1 MAMHGPHP
9 SASPTLARLCAP
21 TQAPALPLPS
31 SHPTGPHLRSCPPT
45 PAPSTTA
52 QMKKTKPEPRCCPEC
67 GERVGLSADSVRV
80 HIRLKHPASALAR

>member
-1 MAMHGPHP
+1 MLDG
-9 SASPTLARLCAP
+9 LLCLSVMDTHAHLLP
-21 TQAPALPLPS
+21 YALP
-31 SHPTGPHLRSCPPT
+31 
-45 PAPSTTA
+45 